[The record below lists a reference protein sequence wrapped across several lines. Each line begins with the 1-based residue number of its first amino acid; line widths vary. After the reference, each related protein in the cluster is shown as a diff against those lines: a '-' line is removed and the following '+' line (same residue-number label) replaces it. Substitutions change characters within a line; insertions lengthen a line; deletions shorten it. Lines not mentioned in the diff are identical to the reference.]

1 MRPCLARTPRRETR
15 WGDQAEAQAPS
26 SFWAAMTTSSRFRA
40 PSFIMFVRTVGAE
53 LHDGAAQLISFSLL
67 KVGELAGTRTTP

>member
-1 MRPCLARTPRRETR
+1 
-15 WGDQAEAQAPS
+15 
-26 SFWAAMTTSSRFRA
+26 
-40 PSFIMFVRTVGAE
+40 MFVRTVGAE